1 MLIPAGVHVGLAVAR
16 ALAPHVAALR
26 EALTHDAKRNGYATL
41 PAQLAELL
49 DDIVLAAKAA
59 ASGGIAMP
67 SPLNLVETEVI
78 AAGISTNK
86 AAERLGVSN
95 QQVARLC
102 AAETIKAARL
112 TPKGAWIID
121 AESLGDYDRNRHR
134 N

>member
-26 EALTHDAKRNGYATL
+26 EELTSDAKRNGYATL
-41 PAQLAELL
+41 PAQLAECL

-59 ASGGIAMP
+59 ASGGIAMAMP
-67 SPLNLVETEVI
+67 SVVETEVI
-78 AAGISTNK
+78 AAGLSTNK

-102 AAETIKAARL
+102 VAGTIKAARL